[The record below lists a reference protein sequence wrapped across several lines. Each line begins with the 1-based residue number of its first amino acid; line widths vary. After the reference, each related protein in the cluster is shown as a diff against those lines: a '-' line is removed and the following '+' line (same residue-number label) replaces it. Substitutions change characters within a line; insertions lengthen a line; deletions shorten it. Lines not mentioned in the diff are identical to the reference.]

1 MNFTDLDN
9 DVLNSIGGNS
19 NSHSF
24 EKIIE
29 SSFELHSTEGL
40 TENQMEPVI
49 IKHSSY
55 HDFNQLVTA
64 LKNYKNKF
72 SILSS
77 NIQSLGAKWN
87 ELQILIKR
95 LRDQNCMFSALC
107 FQETWLEE
115 GADISQYQ
123 LEGYEAIPQGKHCSK
138 AGGLIIYLHENFK
151 YVKKPAIKHDTWEG
165 QFIHIKK
172 NDFLSKSILLGTI
185 YRATLYLNYTAFIN
199 EFKPHLS

>member
-19 NSHSF
+19 NSHSL

-29 SSFELHSTEGL
+29 SGFEIHTTEET
-40 TENQMEPVI
+40 TELEMEPEM

-55 HDFNQLVTA
+55 HDISQVVSA
-64 LKNYKNKF
+64 LKNCKNKF

-77 NIQSLGAKWN
+77 NIQSLGAKWA
-87 ELQILIKR
+87 ELQIFLKR
-95 LRDQNCMFSALC
+95 LRDQNCIFSALC

-115 GADISQYQ
+115 GTDISQYQ

-138 AGGLIIYLHENFK
+138 AGGLIIYLHKNFK
-151 YVKKPAIKHDTWEG
+151 YVKK
-165 QFIHIKK
+165 
-172 NDFLSKSILLGTI
+172 NS
-185 YRATLYLNYTAFIN
+185 Y
-199 EFKPHLS
+199 